1 VSPIYLSSS
10 INTSSFKSKRKE
22 LDEEIGGN
30 EALEVSMA
38 SPSIYVYK

>member
-1 VSPIYLSSS
+1 MNNL
-10 INTSSFKSKRKE
+10 SFKSKRNE

-30 EALEVSMA
+30 EALELTMT

>member
-1 VSPIYLSSS
+1 MT
-10 INTSSFKSKRKE
+10 NSSFKSKRKE

-30 EALEVSMA
+30 EALELTMT